1 MKVLI
6 ASIAMLILSLI
17 PRAGAQTIAAYG
29 SFIVTNSHTSF
40 TNLIVTNLNCT
51 TFTLVG
57 FKAGGLT
64 NAEVVWMGT
73 SSNLVVYPVYPAL
86 EFTVTAPRAGE
97 KVNLKNYWIRN
108 ASANDGV
115 LVIYQ

>member
-1 MKVLI
+1 MKAII
-6 ASIAMLILSLI
+6 ASLLLVLGLVLGAQ
-17 PRAGAQTIAAYG
+17 AQTIAAYG
-29 SFIVTNSHTSF
+29 SFIVTNSHTVA
-40 TNLIVTNLNCT
+40 TNIISTNLNCT

-64 NAEVVWMGT
+64 NAGTVWMGT
-73 SSNLVVYPVYPAL
+73 TTNLVVYPIYPAL
-86 EFTVTAPRAGE
+86 EFTVTAPRSGE